1 MLTVPLTNG
10 FKKNTD
16 SFLIQYII
24 ITKPKPNPKLFFE
37 RLALQHGKNQTFWC
51 KYVKNCKTNFQ
62 LIKIILSLSNL
73 V

>member
-37 RLALQHGKNQTFWC
+37 RLALQHGKNQTF
-51 KYVKNCKTNFQ
+51 
-62 LIKIILSLSNL
+62 
-73 V
+73 